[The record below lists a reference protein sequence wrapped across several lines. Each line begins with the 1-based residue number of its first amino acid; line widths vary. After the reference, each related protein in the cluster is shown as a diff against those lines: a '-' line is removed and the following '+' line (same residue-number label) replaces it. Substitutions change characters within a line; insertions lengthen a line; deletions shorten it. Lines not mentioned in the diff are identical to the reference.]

1 MAKNVFNPE
10 NNYKIQLLGH
20 ILQPNAAPIEVHG
33 HFDAD
38 TVEFDDELGGEREF
52 AVFNVDEPEN
62 QEYPHRQVGKYRIAM
77 GELMQNYKSLL
88 FPEPE
93 PEEDPA

>member
-10 NNYKIQLLGH
+10 INYEIMLLGQ
-20 ILQPNAAPIEVHG
+20 ILQPNAVPIKVHG

-38 TVEFDDELGGEREF
+38 TVEFDDEMGGEREF
-52 AVFNVDEPEN
+52 AVFNVDEPVH
-62 QEYPHRQVGKYRIAM
+62 QEYPHRQVGKFRISR
-77 GELMQNYKSLL
+77 GELMQNYKYLL

-93 PEEDPA
+93 EDDEK

>member
-10 NNYKIQLLGH
+10 INYEIQLLGH
-20 ILQPNAAPIEVHG
+20 VLQPNAVPIVVHG

-52 AVFNVDEPEN
+52 AVFNVDEPTN

-77 GELMQNYKSLL
+77 GELMINYKHLL

-93 PEEDPA
+93 EVDEE